1 VNGVL
6 STLSS
11 GPAVATDVGFPRD
24 QNRVVTLRRFVSG
37 PENLL
42 ALTAIERLLEQG
54 LRRTRGAGRAA
65 ASKTDNAEA
74 TPDMSYSPLALYG
87 PSGVG
92 KSHLARGLAAEW
104 LRRRKQSRAVCL
116 TAAEFAGGYAE
127 AVEQRSV
134 EAWREELRCA
144 DLLVLEDLGQIAAK
158 PVVQSELLHTLDAL
172 ADRRATVVVTSRLA
186 PKDTAALAPALRSR
200 LTGGLC
206 VPLAP
211 PGAAARQAILSA
223 LAATKRLPLD
233 ESLARTLAQA
243 LEVTA
248 PELAGALAQLEL
260 LAHSERSPLD
270 AQLVEQYLATRER
283 PKPPS
288 LPGIASQ
295 TARYFTLRVAELKS
309 SSRRRAVVAARD
321 VAMYL
326 ARQMTGKS
334 LKQIG
339 EYFGGRD
346 HTTVL
351 HGCRKTENL
360 IQSDPTTRLAV
371 VELRRGL
378 AAG

>member
-1 VNGVL
+1 MNGVL
-6 STLSS
+6 STLPS
-11 GPAVATDVGFPRD
+11 GHAVAADVGFPRD
-24 QNRVVTLRRFVSG
+24 QSRVVTVRQFVSG
-37 PENLL
+37 PENRL
-42 ALTAIERLLEQG
+42 ALTAVQRLLEQG
-54 LRRTRGAGRAA
+54 LPRTRAA
-65 ASKTDNAEA
+65 AGSADEA
-74 TPDMSYSPLALYG
+74 PAVSYSPLVLYG
-87 PSGVG
+87 SPGTG

-104 LRRRKQSRAVCL
+104 QRRRKTSRVAVL
-116 TAAEFAGGYAE
+116 TAAEFAGQYAE
-127 AVEQRSV
+127 AVEQRTVDS
-134 EAWREELRCA
+134 WRAKLRDA
-144 DLLVLEDLGQIAAK
+144 DLFVLEDLGQIAAK
-158 PVVQSELLHTLDAL
+158 SLAQNELLHALDAL
-172 ADRRATVVVTSRLA
+172 ADREAVVVVTSRLA
-186 PKDTAALAPALRSR
+186 PKEMAALAPALQSR
-200 LTGGLC
+200 LMGGLC

-211 PGAAARQAILSA
+211 PSAAARQAILLA
-223 LAATKRLPLD
+223 LAASKRLALD
-233 ESLARTLAQA
+233 ERIAQSLAQT

-260 LAHSERSPLD
+260 LARSQRKSLD
-270 AQLVEQYLATRER
+270 ESIVEQFLATRESA
-283 PKPPS
+283 KPPS
-288 LPGIASQ
+288 LQGIASQ

-360 IQSDPTTRLAV
+360 IESDPTTRLAV
-371 VELRRGL
+371 LELRRGL